1 MDGQFQCLDN
11 HLSEEGIT
19 LTLCSNDEHVGKI
32 ECMIRTIKD
41 RVRGIYAT
49 LDFIEMPERLII
61 ELVYFCIVLLNAFH
75 PGETIATGT
84 SPTALVTGTAI
95 NYKTHCK

>member
-1 MDGQFQCLDN
+1 M
-11 HLSEEGIT
+11 
-19 LTLCSNDEHVGKI
+19 CSNDEHVGEI

-49 LDFIEMPERLII
+49 LDFIKMPGRLII

-75 PGETIATGT
+75 PGETIAT
-84 SPTALVTGTAI
+84 
-95 NYKTHCK
+95 